1 MQPEKCQNFPACFL
15 IPKKQY
21 IGCKHGKKSQFHGC
35 ILFFYILDL
44 PFDDIITIMLS
55 YAAALTIVMTFILQ
69 KGADVK
75 VKNKNLKI
83 LIAVLAILL
92 AVSLTAL
99 GGMLLI
105 GHFSH
110 SDPAT
115 VAVPGNIITP
125 EGSDVASINTD
136 LPSTVLSDSKSDE
149 TNDTAAPPDSSD
161 TAQTVTE
168 VVPTSAVKASALS
181 LHTKQPEE
189 NKPFH
194 VTNMFPG
201 DNEIQYFRI
210 KVSYKGDIVVRYHA
224 DIRPGY
230 EKLAEV
236 LKVRIRLLGSDG
248 FLYDG
253 RMRDMP
259 QSLNHAL
266 YTTQSTESELY
277 YEITAYL
284 DTSVGNEYMDKDLIA
299 DFRWW
304 VEETDR
310 LDSPQTGESKLV
322 YLWICLAAGSLLCLL
337 ILIGKRRKE
346 AADEE

>member
-1 MQPEKCQNFPACFL
+1 M
-15 IPKKQY
+15 
-21 IGCKHGKKSQFHGC
+21 
-35 ILFFYILDL
+35 
-44 PFDDIITIMLS
+44 
-55 YAAALTIVMTFILQ
+55 
-69 KGADVK
+69 
-75 VKNKNLKI
+75 KNKNLKI

-99 GGMLLI
+99 IGMLLV
-105 GHFSH
+105 GHFLH

-125 EGSDVASINTD
+125 EGSDASSINTD
-136 LPSTVLSDSKSDE
+136 PPLTTLPDGESNEAVSD
-149 TNDTAAPPDSSD
+149 TAPPDLSD
-161 TAQTVTE
+161 ITKVTE
-168 VVPTSAVKASALS
+168 PASNTTVSAATETVAASAAKASALS

-189 NKPFH
+189 NKPFQ
-194 VTNMFPG
+194 VANMFPG

-210 KVSYKGDIVVRYHA
+210 KVSYKGDIIVRYHA

-253 RMRDMP
+253 LMRDMP

-266 YTTQSTESELY
+266 YTTSSTQSELY

-284 DTSVGNEYMDKDLIA
+284 DTSVDNEYMDKDLIA
-299 DFRWW
+299 DFHWW
-304 VEETDR
+304 VEETDH
-310 LDSPQTGESKLV
+310 LDSPQTGESKLI
-322 YLWICLAAGSLLCLL
+322 YLWICLAAGSFLCLL

>member
-1 MQPEKCQNFPACFL
+1 M
-15 IPKKQY
+15 
-21 IGCKHGKKSQFHGC
+21 
-35 ILFFYILDL
+35 
-44 PFDDIITIMLS
+44 
-55 YAAALTIVMTFILQ
+55 
-69 KGADVK
+69 
-75 VKNKNLKI
+75 KNKNLKI

>member
-1 MQPEKCQNFPACFL
+1 
-15 IPKKQY
+15 
-21 IGCKHGKKSQFHGC
+21 
-35 ILFFYILDL
+35 
-44 PFDDIITIMLS
+44 
-55 YAAALTIVMTFILQ
+55 
-69 KGADVK
+69 
-75 VKNKNLKI
+75 VKNKSLKI
-83 LIAVLAILL
+83 IIAVLAILL

-99 GGMLLI
+99 IGMLLVRQ
-105 GHFSH
+105 FSH

-125 EGSDVASINTD
+125 EGDKALNINTD
-136 LPSTVLSDSKSDE
+136 SPSTALTDSE
-149 TNDTAAPPDSSD
+149 MENDIAPPDASD
-161 TAQTVTE
+161 PAKGTELASNTTA
-168 VVPTSAVKASALS
+168 SAATDAVAASTAEASALS

-189 NKPFH
+189 NKPFQ
-194 VTNMFPG
+194 VVNMFPG

-224 DIRPGY
+224 DIRSGY

-253 RMRDMP
+253 LMRDMP
-259 QSLNHAL
+259 QSLNHTL
-266 YTTQSTESELY
+266 YTASSTQSELY

-304 VEETDR
+304 VEDTDH
-310 LDSPQTGESKLV
+310 LDSPQTGESKLI
-322 YLWICLAAGSLLCLL
+322 YLWICLAAGSFLCLL

>member
-1 MQPEKCQNFPACFL
+1 VPT
-15 IPKKQY
+15 
-21 IGCKHGKKSQFHGC
+21 IG
-35 ILFFYILDL
+35 
-44 PFDDIITIMLS
+44 
-55 YAAALTIVMTFILQ
+55 MTFILR
-69 KGADVK
+69 KGADIK

-99 GGMLLI
+99 IGMLLV
-105 GHFSH
+105 GHFLH

-125 EGSDVASINTD
+125 EGSDASSINTD
-136 LPSTVLSDSKSDE
+136 PPLTTLPDGESNEAVSD
-149 TNDTAAPPDSSD
+149 TAPPDLSD
-161 TAQTVTE
+161 ITKVTE
-168 VVPTSAVKASALS
+168 PASNTTVSAATETVAASAAKASALS

-189 NKPFH
+189 NKPFQ
-194 VTNMFPG
+194 VANMFPG

-210 KVSYKGDIVVRYHA
+210 KVSYKGDIIVRYHA

-253 RMRDMP
+253 LMRDMP

-266 YTTQSTESELY
+266 YTTSSTQSELY

-284 DTSVGNEYMDKDLIA
+284 DTSVDNEYMDKDLIA
-299 DFRWW
+299 DFHWW
-304 VEETDR
+304 VEETDH
-310 LDSPQTGESKLV
+310 LDSPQTGESKLI
-322 YLWICLAAGSLLCLL
+322 YLWICLAAGSFLCLL
-337 ILIGKRRKE
+337 LLIGKRRKE
-346 AADEE
+346 AAEEE

>member
-1 MQPEKCQNFPACFL
+1 
-15 IPKKQY
+15 
-21 IGCKHGKKSQFHGC
+21 
-35 ILFFYILDL
+35 
-44 PFDDIITIMLS
+44 MLS

-99 GGMLLI
+99 VGMLLI

-201 DNEIQYFRI
+201 DNEIQR
-210 KVSYKGDIVVRYHA
+210 SEEH
-224 DIRPGY
+224 
-230 EKLAEV
+230 
-236 LKVRIRLLGSDG
+236 
-248 FLYDG
+248 
-253 RMRDMP
+253 
-259 QSLNHAL
+259 
-266 YTTQSTESELY
+266 TSELQ
-277 YEITAYL
+277 
-284 DTSVGNEYMDKDLIA
+284 SQ
-299 DFRWW
+299 R
-304 VEETDR
+304 
-310 LDSPQTGESKLV
+310 
-322 YLWICLAAGSLLCLL
+322 
-337 ILIGKRRKE
+337 
-346 AADEE
+346 

>member
-1 MQPEKCQNFPACFL
+1 M
-15 IPKKQY
+15 
-21 IGCKHGKKSQFHGC
+21 
-35 ILFFYILDL
+35 
-44 PFDDIITIMLS
+44 
-55 YAAALTIVMTFILQ
+55 
-69 KGADVK
+69 
-75 VKNKNLKI
+75 KNKNLKI

-99 GGMLLI
+99 IGMLLV

-125 EGSDVASINTD
+125 EGSDASSINTD
-136 LPSTVLSDSKSDE
+136 PPLTTLPDGESNEAVSD
-149 TNDTAAPPDSSD
+149 TAPPDLSD
-161 TAQTVTE
+161 ITKVTE
-168 VVPTSAVKASALS
+168 SASNTTVSAATETVAASAAKASALS

-189 NKPFH
+189 NKPFQ
-194 VTNMFPG
+194 VANMFPG

-210 KVSYKGDIVVRYHA
+210 KVSYKGDIIVRYHA

-253 RMRDMP
+253 LMRDMP

-266 YTTQSTESELY
+266 YTTSSTQSELY

-284 DTSVGNEYMDKDLIA
+284 DTSVDNEYMDKDLIA
-299 DFRWW
+299 DFHWW
-304 VEETDR
+304 VEETDH
-310 LDSPQTGESKLV
+310 LDSPQTGESKLI
-322 YLWICLAAGSLLCLL
+322 YLWICLAAGSFLCLL

>member
-1 MQPEKCQNFPACFL
+1 M
-15 IPKKQY
+15 
-21 IGCKHGKKSQFHGC
+21 
-35 ILFFYILDL
+35 
-44 PFDDIITIMLS
+44 
-55 YAAALTIVMTFILQ
+55 
-69 KGADVK
+69 
-75 VKNKNLKI
+75 KNKSLKI
-83 LIAVLAILL
+83 IIAVLAILL

-99 GGMLLI
+99 IGMLLVR
-105 GHFSH
+105 HFSH

-125 EGSDVASINTD
+125 EGDKALNINTD
-136 LPSTVLSDSKSDE
+136 SPSTALTDSE
-149 TNDTAAPPDSSD
+149 MENDIAPPDASD
-161 TAQTVTE
+161 PAKGTELASNTTASAATE
-168 VVPTSAVKASALS
+168 AVAASTAEASALS

-189 NKPFH
+189 NKPFQ
-194 VTNMFPG
+194 VVNMFPG

-224 DIRPGY
+224 DIRSGY

-253 RMRDMP
+253 LMRDMP
-259 QSLNHAL
+259 QSLNHTL
-266 YTTQSTESELY
+266 YTASSTQSELY

-304 VEETDR
+304 VEDTDH
-310 LDSPQTGESKLV
+310 LDSPQTGESKLI
-322 YLWICLAAGSLLCLL
+322 YLWICLAAGSFLCLL

>member
-1 MQPEKCQNFPACFL
+1 MQISRGELLCSYYMPEQV
-15 IPKKQY
+15 Y
-21 IGCKHGKKSQFHGC
+21 VS
-35 ILFFYILDL
+35 
-44 PFDDIITIMLS
+44 
-55 YAAALTIVMTFILQ
+55 TIVMTFMLR
-69 KGADVK
+69 KGADIK
-75 VKNKNLKI
+75 VNSKNLKI

-99 GGMLLI
+99 IGMLLV
-105 GHFSH
+105 GHFVH

-125 EGSDVASINTD
+125 EGSDALSINMDSPPLIT
-136 LPSTVLSDSKSDE
+136 LPDSEANE
-149 TNDTAAPPDSSD
+149 TANDTAPPDSLD
-161 TAQTVTE
+161 TATREPKPASNATVLAAATE
-168 VVPTSAVKASALS
+168 AAAASTANASALS

-189 NKPFH
+189 NKPFQ
-194 VTNMFPG
+194 VANMFPG

-224 DIRPGY
+224 DIRSGY

-253 RMRDMP
+253 LMRDMP
-259 QSLNHAL
+259 KSLNHAL
-266 YTTQSTESELY
+266 YATSSTQSELY
-277 YEITAYL
+277 YEVTAYL

-299 DFRWW
+299 DFHWW
-304 VEETDR
+304 VEETDH
-310 LDSPQTGESKLV
+310 LDSPQTGESKLI

>member
-1 MQPEKCQNFPACFL
+1 VPT
-15 IPKKQY
+15 
-21 IGCKHGKKSQFHGC
+21 IG
-35 ILFFYILDL
+35 
-44 PFDDIITIMLS
+44 
-55 YAAALTIVMTFILQ
+55 MTFILR
-69 KGADVK
+69 KGADIK

-99 GGMLLI
+99 IGMLLV
-105 GHFSH
+105 GHFLH

-125 EGSDVASINTD
+125 EGSDASSINTD
-136 LPSTVLSDSKSDE
+136 PPLTTLPDGESNEAVSD
-149 TNDTAAPPDSSD
+149 TAPPDLSD
-161 TAQTVTE
+161 ITKVTE
-168 VVPTSAVKASALS
+168 PASNTTVSAATETVAASAAKASALS

-189 NKPFH
+189 NKPFQ
-194 VTNMFPG
+194 VANMFPG

-210 KVSYKGDIVVRYHA
+210 KVSYKGDIIVRYHA

-253 RMRDMP
+253 LMRDMP

-266 YTTQSTESELY
+266 YTTSSTQSELY

-284 DTSVGNEYMDKDLIA
+284 DTSVDNEYMDKDLIA
-299 DFRWW
+299 DFHWW
-304 VEETDR
+304 VEETDH
-310 LDSPQTGESKLV
+310 LDSPQTGESKLI
-322 YLWICLAAGSLLCLL
+322 YLWICLAAGSFLCLL

>member
-1 MQPEKCQNFPACFL
+1 MPT
-15 IPKKQY
+15 
-21 IGCKHGKKSQFHGC
+21 IG
-35 ILFFYILDL
+35 
-44 PFDDIITIMLS
+44 
-55 YAAALTIVMTFILQ
+55 MTFILR
-69 KGADVK
+69 KGADIK

-99 GGMLLI
+99 IGMLLV
-105 GHFSH
+105 GHFLH

-125 EGSDVASINTD
+125 EGSDASSINTD
-136 LPSTVLSDSKSDE
+136 PPLTTLPDGESNEAVSD
-149 TNDTAAPPDSSD
+149 TAPPDLSD
-161 TAQTVTE
+161 ITKVTE
-168 VVPTSAVKASALS
+168 PASNTTVSAATETVAASAAKASALS

-189 NKPFH
+189 NKPFQ
-194 VTNMFPG
+194 VANMFPG

-210 KVSYKGDIVVRYHA
+210 KVSYKGDIIVRYHA

-253 RMRDMP
+253 LMRDMP

-266 YTTQSTESELY
+266 YTTSSTQSELY

-284 DTSVGNEYMDKDLIA
+284 DTSVDNEYMDKDLIA
-299 DFRWW
+299 DFHWW
-304 VEETDR
+304 VEETDH
-310 LDSPQTGESKLV
+310 LDSPQTGESKLI
-322 YLWICLAAGSLLCLL
+322 YLWICLAAGSFLCLL
-337 ILIGKRRKE
+337 LLIGKRRKE
-346 AADEE
+346 AAEEE

>member
-1 MQPEKCQNFPACFL
+1 M
-15 IPKKQY
+15 
-21 IGCKHGKKSQFHGC
+21 
-35 ILFFYILDL
+35 
-44 PFDDIITIMLS
+44 
-55 YAAALTIVMTFILQ
+55 
-69 KGADVK
+69 
-75 VKNKNLKI
+75 KNKNLKI

-99 GGMLLI
+99 IGMLLV
-105 GHFSH
+105 GHFLH

-125 EGSDVASINTD
+125 EGSDASSINTD
-136 LPSTVLSDSKSDE
+136 PPLTTLPDGESNEAVSD
-149 TNDTAAPPDSSD
+149 TAPPDLSD
-161 TAQTVTE
+161 ITKVTE
-168 VVPTSAVKASALS
+168 PASNTTVSAATETVAASAAKASALS

-189 NKPFH
+189 NKPFQ
-194 VTNMFPG
+194 VANMFPG

-210 KVSYKGDIVVRYHA
+210 KVSYKGDIIVRYHA

-253 RMRDMP
+253 LMRDMP

-266 YTTQSTESELY
+266 YTTSSTQSELY

-284 DTSVGNEYMDKDLIA
+284 DTSVDNEYMDKDLIA
-299 DFRWW
+299 DFHWW
-304 VEETDR
+304 VEETDH
-310 LDSPQTGESKLV
+310 LDSPQTGESKLI
-322 YLWICLAAGSLLCLL
+322 YLWICLAAGSFLCLL
-337 ILIGKRRKE
+337 LLIGKRRKE
-346 AADEE
+346 AAEEE